1 MAISYYKGHDSYV
14 IYGAETSFG
23 AGATPAGSNFVGLI
37 QNFSMNA
44 ANNSIRTQG
53 LGEGRNATNI
63 VLGGFDVNGSI
74 DFQVNDFTFLQYAIG
89 TRQGAGSAADP
100 YELQELENFGYAGAS
115 TEIPTL
121 ALEVGSEGGSNDYVR
136 TITGVVI
143 NSFTLNANQGEVLNA
158 TCDWVGKTLSTSTSL
173 TTYTPAA
180 SKPFVFQEGAVT
192 VNGDSVFA
200 CTAFS
205 LTLNNNVQTFRALGD
220 RDLQMPTTGVRT
232 YDFTM
237 TVRMNYNDAASTI
250 SGIEAFEIFMGALGN
265 TSPETGGA
273 ATKYPV
279 SLDIT
284 EGAGTGDRVVNID
297 LEECVFD
304 TAAEAIA
311 LDGGVI
317 ELTIN
322 GIAQAGL
329 TDGAAKVPIRYYTI
343 A

>member
-14 IYGAETSFG
+14 IYGEETSFG
-23 AGATPAGSNFVGLI
+23 AGATPSGSNFVGLI

-74 DFQVNDFTFLQYAIG
+74 DFQVNDFTFMQYAIG
-89 TRQGAGSAADP
+89 TRAGAGSAADP
-100 YELQELENFGYAGAS
+100 YELQELENVGYSGA

-121 ALEVGSEGGSNDYVR
+121 EFQIGSEGGSNDYTR
-136 TITGVVI
+136 TVTGVVI
-143 NSFTLNANQGEVLNA
+143 NTLTLNANQGEVLNA
-158 TCDWVGKTLSTSTSL
+158 TCDWIGKTLSVGTSL
-173 TTYTPAA
+173 TTYTPG
-180 SKPFVFQEGAVT
+180 SEKPFVFQEGSVT
-192 VNGDSVFA
+192 VNGDTVFA

-205 LTLNNNVQTFRALGD
+205 VTLNNNMQTFRALGD
-220 RDLQMPTTGVRT
+220 RDLQQPTTGLRT
-232 YDFTM
+232 YDFNLTI
-237 TVRMNYNDAASTI
+237 RMNYNDAGSTI

-265 TSPETGGA
+265 SSPNTGGT

-284 EGAGTGDRVVNID
+284 EGASTGDRVVNID

-317 ELTIN
+317 ELTIS
-322 GIAQAGL
+322 GMAQAGL
-329 TDGAAKVPIRYYTI
+329 TDSTAKVPIRYYTI